1 MASKTL
7 TNSAHEPGYTCIT
20 FSRDGKL
27 SYTGGSDS
35 LVRIWNM
42 DKDQYQ
48 EPEVAYE
55 ADEGITTVASSNDYW
70 LSGSHDSE
78 VRSYVHGKPDLHGLI
93 SKAAGVSI
101 RDLAVDPAGKRVAIA
116 TDETTVKVVDIKEIT
131 NVISLA
137 GHRKCV
143 RKVTWHPSGNLLTTS
158 SADGTVSVWDISGPE
173 PRVEKTIDGV
183 IPAVSDP
190 ESTDFMHDCSVVW
203 HPSGGHFYVSSR
215 THDIVVISRP
225 NWDRLPSFSDSSI
238 TSAITALALS
248 VNGLYL
254 ASACKE
260 EIAIWST
267 QTKGILWRHAGTP
280 NAIITQLAFSPS
292 QNLLAWTDNEGIL
305 TWWREPVPAGSPD
318 PIKQSGAANPQGGS
332 TKHKVPATSWGT
344 DDDVNISSVDSKGI
358 AAGENGDGNEYGD
371 DWIIDDLGDGME
383 DEAEGNGKTE
393 GENKFVKE
401 MVSITKAQPAFQ
413 PGSTP
418 MQNKR
423 CYLAYNTVGVIEV
436 ADQDTHHIVTVDFH
450 DRSARKGYHFTDHF
464 KYDVAYL
471 GERGALFA
479 CPPEQE
485 HPAQVLYKPYGTWS
499 SQGDWEYV
507 LPPNHRV
514 LGLAAGG
521 ERPTKSLRDPSS
533 SGGDIQGLGNVVVA
547 TSAGDLTFLSGSGME
562 RIVLGLEGEFV
573 SMAAAEEY
581 VLVVHRPGA
590 TTIDGSQ
597 GLTATLISFEEFEV
611 LQEKPLPIPKGHVLK
626 WIGITDEGVPA
637 IYDSSGHMHIMINF
651 RRPNR
656 ASWARILD
664 ANTLERKQ
672 NRDESYWP
680 VGLSKDILMCIILK
694 GRQEHPGFPR
704 PLIQE
709 LPVRMPFRNK
719 NSADASIE
727 ESVARERVFIDLARD
742 GLEDELTNSEL
753 DKREIELDKSLIR
766 LIQSACKTDKAP
778 RAIELTKR
786 LHFAHSI
793 SAASQL
799 AGFYRLLG
807 LQEKID
813 AIKRWREEQ
822 EVTPLET
829 VRERRRELEQE
840 DRYMKAPK
848 KPFQDFEPPRKIDR
862 PALARPAAV
871 VEHTEFTASNA
882 TARAVRTRVE
892 AEEHSWT
899 PPPEGKRKRDAED
912 EAGVKDL
919 EREHHKRCA
928 VGEAST
934 PIPSPKKENPFSR
947 KNVNGFD
954 TKRNPFA
961 RKPELDKPIQKSE
974 SFFNKV
980 EAIEFNDKSKR
991 PANGKG
997 KERERKDLS
1006 RQTTLFGLPPKQP
1019 AESKSKNA
1027 TTRKIPGVES
1037 QGSRVGESQT
1047 QITDVDMTEALTTSE
1062 SPTFEDTLVQPRE
1075 VDDVVE
1081 TQPIDED
1088 EEPIDWPDS
1097 PQASGAELVA
1107 E

>member
-55 ADEGITTVASSNDYW
+55 ADEGITTIASSNDYW

-116 TDETTVKVVDIKEIT
+116 TEETTVKVVDIKEIT

-137 GHRKCV
+137 GHKKCV

-173 PRVEKTIDGV
+173 PRIEKTIDGV
-183 IPAVSDP
+183 IPAVADP
-190 ESTDFMHDCSVVW
+190 E
-203 HPSGGHFYVSSR
+203 
-215 THDIVVISRP
+215 
-225 NWDRLPSFSDSSI
+225 
-238 TSAITALALS
+238 
-248 VNGLYL
+248 
-254 ASACKE
+254 
-260 EIAIWST
+260 
-267 QTKGILWRHAGTP
+267 HAGTP

-318 PIKQSGAANPQGGS
+318 PIKQSGAANIQDGS
-332 TKHKVPATSWGT
+332 IKHKIPPTSWGP
-344 DDDVNISSVDSKGI
+344 DDDVNMSGVDSRGI

-401 MVSITKAQPAFQ
+401 M
-413 PGSTP
+413 
-418 MQNKR
+418 
-423 CYLAYNTVGVIEV
+423 AYNTVGVIEV

-464 KYDVAYL
+464 KYD
-471 GERGALFA
+471 
-479 CPPEQE
+479 E
-485 HPAQVLYKPYGTWS
+485 HSAQVLYKPYGTWS
-499 SQGDWEYV
+499 TQGDWEYV

-533 SGGDIQGLGNVVVA
+533 SGGDIQGQGNVVVA

-562 RIVLGLEGEFV
+562 RIILGLEGEFV

-611 LQEKPLPIPKGHVLK
+611 LQQKPLPIPKGHVLK

-637 IYDSSGHMHIMINF
+637 IYDSSGYMHIMINF

-680 VGLSKDILMCIILK
+680 VGLSKDTLMCIILK

-709 LPVRMPFRNK
+709 LPVRVPFRNK
-719 NSADASIE
+719 DSADASIE

-766 LIQSACKTDKAP
+766 LIQSACKADKAP

-822 EVTPLET
+822 EATPLERA
-829 VRERRRELEQE
+829 RERRRELEQE

-848 KPFQDFEPPRKIDR
+848 KPFQDFEPPRKIER

-892 AEEHSWT
+892 AQEYSWT
-899 PPPEGKRKRDAED
+899 PPPEGKRKRDTED
-912 EAGVKDL
+912 EPEVQDL

-928 VGEAST
+928 VE
-934 PIPSPKKENPFSR
+934 ENPFAR

-974 SFFNKV
+974 SFFSKV
-980 EAIEFNDKSKR
+980 EAVELSDKDKR

-997 KERERKDLS
+997 KERERKDLP
-1006 RQTTLFGLPPKQP
+1006 RQTTLFGLPSKQP
-1019 AESKSKNA
+1019 AESKSKKNA
-1027 TTRKIPGVES
+1027 TTGKIPGVES
-1037 QGSRVGESQT
+1037 QGSNVGESQT
-1047 QITDVDMTEALTTSE
+1047 QITDVDMTETLTASKP
-1062 SPTFEDTLVQPRE
+1062 STFEDTLVQPHE

-1088 EEPIDWPDS
+1088 EEPIDWPES
-1097 PQASGAELVA
+1097 PQASGAELV
-1107 E
+1107 EE

>member
-1 MASKTL
+1 
-7 TNSAHEPGYTCIT
+7 
-20 FSRDGKL
+20 
-27 SYTGGSDS
+27 
-35 LVRIWNM
+35 
-42 DKDQYQ
+42 
-48 EPEVAYE
+48 
-55 ADEGITTVASSNDYW
+55 
-70 LSGSHDSE
+70 
-78 VRSYVHGKPDLHGLI
+78 
-93 SKAAGVSI
+93 
-101 RDLAVDPAGKRVAIA
+101 
-116 TDETTVKVVDIKEIT
+116 
-131 NVISLA
+131 
-137 GHRKCV
+137 
-143 RKVTWHPSGNLLTTS
+143 
-158 SADGTVSVWDISGPE
+158 
-173 PRVEKTIDGV
+173 
-183 IPAVSDP
+183 
-190 ESTDFMHDCSVVW
+190 
-203 HPSGGHFYVSSR
+203 
-215 THDIVVISRP
+215 
-225 NWDRLPSFSDSSI
+225 
-238 TSAITALALS
+238 
-248 VNGLYL
+248 
-254 ASACKE
+254 
-260 EIAIWST
+260 
-267 QTKGILWRHAGTP
+267 
-280 NAIITQLAFSPS
+280 
-292 QNLLAWTDNEGIL
+292 
-305 TWWREPVPAGSPD
+305 
-318 PIKQSGAANPQGGS
+318 
-332 TKHKVPATSWGT
+332 
-344 DDDVNISSVDSKGI
+344 
-358 AAGENGDGNEYGD
+358 
-371 DWIIDDLGDGME
+371 
-383 DEAEGNGKTE
+383 
-393 GENKFVKE
+393 
-401 MVSITKAQPAFQ
+401 
-413 PGSTP
+413 
-418 MQNKR
+418 
-423 CYLAYNTVGVIEV
+423 
-436 ADQDTHHIVTVDFH
+436 
-450 DRSARKGYHFTDHF
+450 
-464 KYDVAYL
+464 
-471 GERGALFA
+471 
-479 CPPEQE
+479 
-485 HPAQVLYKPYGTWS
+485 
-499 SQGDWEYV
+499 
-507 LPPNHRV
+507 
-514 LGLAAGG
+514 
-521 ERPTKSLRDPSS
+521 
-533 SGGDIQGLGNVVVA
+533 
-547 TSAGDLTFLSGSGME
+547 
-562 RIVLGLEGEFV
+562 
-573 SMAAAEEY
+573 
-581 VLVVHRPGA
+581 
-590 TTIDGSQ
+590 
-597 GLTATLISFEEFEV
+597 
-611 LQEKPLPIPKGHVLK
+611 
-626 WIGITDEGVPA
+626 
-637 IYDSSGHMHIMINF
+637 
-651 RRPNR
+651 
-656 ASWARILD
+656 
-664 ANTLERKQ
+664 
-672 NRDESYWP
+672 
-680 VGLSKDILMCIILK
+680 
-694 GRQEHPGFPR
+694 
-704 PLIQE
+704 
-709 LPVRMPFRNK
+709 MPFRNK

-848 KPFQDFEPPRKIDR
+848 KPFQDFKPPRKIDR

-1062 SPTFEDTLVQPRE
+1062 SPTFEDTLVQLRE

>member
-55 ADEGITTVASSNDYW
+55 ADEGITTIASSNDYW

-116 TDETTVKVVDIKEIT
+116 TEETTVKVVDIKEIT

-137 GHRKCV
+137 GHKKCV

-173 PRVEKTIDGV
+173 PRIEKTIDGV
-183 IPAVSDP
+183 IPAVADP
-190 ESTDFMHDCSVVW
+190 E
-203 HPSGGHFYVSSR
+203 
-215 THDIVVISRP
+215 
-225 NWDRLPSFSDSSI
+225 
-238 TSAITALALS
+238 
-248 VNGLYL
+248 
-254 ASACKE
+254 
-260 EIAIWST
+260 
-267 QTKGILWRHAGTP
+267 HAGTP

-318 PIKQSGAANPQGGS
+318 PIKQSGAANIQDGS
-332 TKHKVPATSWGT
+332 IKHKIPPTSWGP
-344 DDDVNISSVDSKGI
+344 DDDVNMSGVDSRGI

-401 MVSITKAQPAFQ
+401 M
-413 PGSTP
+413 
-418 MQNKR
+418 
-423 CYLAYNTVGVIEV
+423 AYNTVGVIEV

-464 KYDVAYL
+464 KYD
-471 GERGALFA
+471 
-479 CPPEQE
+479 E
-485 HPAQVLYKPYGTWS
+485 HSAQVLYKPYGTWS
-499 SQGDWEYV
+499 TQGDWEYV

-533 SGGDIQGLGNVVVA
+533 SGGDIQGQGNVVVA

-562 RIVLGLEGEFV
+562 RIILGLEGEFV

-611 LQEKPLPIPKGHVLK
+611 LQQKPLPIPKGHVLK

-637 IYDSSGHMHIMINF
+637 IYDSSGYMHIMINF

-680 VGLSKDILMCIILK
+680 VGLSKDTLMCIILK

-709 LPVRMPFRNK
+709 LPVRVPFRNK
-719 NSADASIE
+719 DSADASIE

-766 LIQSACKTDKAP
+766 LIQSACKADKAP

-822 EVTPLET
+822 EATPLERA
-829 VRERRRELEQE
+829 RERRRELEQE
-840 DRYMKAPK
+840 DRCMKAPK
-848 KPFQDFEPPRKIDR
+848 KPFQDFEPPRKIER

-892 AEEHSWT
+892 AQEYSWT
-899 PPPEGKRKRDAED
+899 PPPEGKRKRDTED
-912 EAGVKDL
+912 EPEVQDL

-928 VGEAST
+928 VE
-934 PIPSPKKENPFSR
+934 ENPFAR

-974 SFFNKV
+974 SFFSKV
-980 EAIEFNDKSKR
+980 EAVELSDKDKR

-997 KERERKDLS
+997 KERERKDLP
-1006 RQTTLFGLPPKQP
+1006 RQTTLFGLPSKQP
-1019 AESKSKNA
+1019 PESKLKKNA
-1027 TTRKIPGVES
+1027 TTGKIPGVES
-1037 QGSRVGESQT
+1037 QGSNVGESQT
-1047 QITDVDMTEALTTSE
+1047 QITDVDMTETLTASKP
-1062 SPTFEDTLVQPRE
+1062 STFEDTLVQPHE

-1088 EEPIDWPDS
+1088 EEPIDWPES
-1097 PQASGAELVA
+1097 PQASGAELV
-1107 E
+1107 EE

>member
-42 DKDQYQ
+42 EKDQYQ

-55 ADEGITTVASSNDYW
+55 ADEGITTIASSNDYW

-78 VRSYVHGKPDLHGLI
+78 VRSYVHGKPDLQGLI

-137 GHRKCV
+137 GHKKCV

-158 SADGTVSVWDISGPE
+158 GADGTVSVWDISGPE
-173 PRVEKTIDGV
+173 PRIEKTIDGV

-190 ESTDFMHDCSVVW
+190 ESTDFMHDCSAVW

-215 THDIVVISRP
+215 THDVVAISRP
-225 NWDRLPSFSDSSI
+225 NWDKLPSFSDSSI
-238 TSAITALALS
+238 TGAITALALS

-260 EIAIWST
+260 EIAVWST
-267 QTKGILWRHAGTP
+267 QTRRILWRHAGTP

-318 PIKQSGAANPQGGS
+318 PIKQSGAANIQDRS
-332 TKHKVPATSWGT
+332 IKHKVPPISWEA
-344 DDDVNISSVDSKGI
+344 DDDVNIGGVDSKGL
-358 AAGENGDGNEYGD
+358 AADENGDGNEYGD

-383 DEAEGNGKTE
+383 DEAEGHRKTE

-418 MQNKR
+418 MENKR
-423 CYLAYNTVGVIEV
+423 RYLAYNTVGVIEV
-436 ADQDTHHIVTVDFH
+436 AGQDTHHVVTVDFH

-499 SQGDWEYV
+499 TQGDWEYV

-533 SGGDIQGLGNVVVA
+533 TGGDIQGQGNVVVA

-562 RIVLGLEGEFV
+562 KIILGLEGEFV

-597 GLTATLISFEEFEV
+597 GLTATLISFEGFEV
-611 LQEKPLPIPKGHVLK
+611 LQQKPLPIPKGHVLK
-626 WIGITDEGVPA
+626 WTGITDEGVPA
-637 IYDSSGHMHIMINF
+637 IYDSSGYMHIMINF

-680 VGLSKDILMCIILK
+680 VGLSKDTLMCIILK

-709 LPVRMPFRNK
+709 LPVRMPFRK
-719 NSADASIE
+719 KDSPDASIE

-742 GLEDELTNSEL
+742 ALEDELTNSEL
-753 DKREIELDKSLIR
+753 DKREIELDKLLIR
-766 LIQSACKTDKAP
+766 LIQLACKTDKAP

-813 AIKRWREEQ
+813 SIKRWREEQ
-822 EVTPLET
+822 EVTPLER

-848 KPFQDFEPPRKIDR
+848 KPFQDFEPPRKIER

-892 AEEHSWT
+892 AQEYNWT
-899 PPPEGKRKRDAED
+899 PPPEGKRKRDTED
-912 EAGVKDL
+912 ES
-919 EREHHKRCA
+919 ERCA
-928 VGEAST
+928 VDEAST
-934 PIPSPKKENPFSR
+934 PIPSPKKDNPFAR

-974 SFFNKV
+974 SFFSKV
-980 EAIEFNDKSKR
+980 EAVEFSDKGKR

-997 KERERKDLS
+997 KEREKKDLP

-1019 AESKSKNA
+1019 AENKSKKNA
-1027 TTRKIPGVES
+1027 ATGKIPGVES
-1037 QGSRVGESQT
+1037 QGSNVGESQT
-1047 QITDVDMTEALTTSE
+1047 QITDVDMTEALTASKP
-1062 SPTFEDTLVQPRE
+1062 STFEDTLVQPHE
-1075 VDDVVE
+1075 ADDVVE
-1081 TQPIDED
+1081 TQPVGEDED
-1088 EEPIDWPDS
+1088 EEPIDWPES
-1097 PQASGAELVA
+1097 PQASGADLV
-1107 E
+1107 EE